1 MKLDLTDAKI
11 KKYSFSGSRKV
22 LNVLNFYIHLQIA
35 RGWHP
40 DVAKFMLE
48 QGANI
53 NKCDSYGRSPLHLA
67 AAVDY
72 GEMVQFLIE
81 NGGE

>member
-1 MKLDLTDAKI
+1 
-11 KKYSFSGSRKV
+11 
-22 LNVLNFYIHLQIA
+22 
-35 RGWHP
+35 
-40 DVAKFMLE
+40 MLE

-53 NKCDSYGRSPLHLA
+53 NKSDSYGRSPLHLA

-81 NGGE
+81 NGGEDTVVRTLYKMLYRQKFITLSYKTKFIRQKF